1 LKRKEQR
8 SIVVKLF
15 FTRTISL
22 IIAAMMINL
31 VIAGT
36 LFAQN
41 YYADNTKI
49 TQHKPVIIIKDDKKV
64 SNEEEGWF
72 SKYKWW
78 ILAGVVVAGGAAAA
92 SGGGGG
98 GGGGSSSTPTTS
110 DGGTIT
116 FGW

>member
-1 LKRKEQR
+1 MKRKEQR

-22 IIAAMMINL
+22 IIAAMMINF

-36 LFAQN
+36 LYAQN
-41 YYADNTKI
+41 YYAANTKI
-49 TQHKPVIIIKDDKKV
+49 TQHKPVIIIKDEKKI
-64 SNEEEGWF
+64 SGEEGWF

-78 ILAGVVVAGGAAAA
+78 LLAGVVVVGGAAAA
-92 SGGGGG
+92 GGGGG
-98 GGGGSSSTPTTS
+98 GGGGDSATPTTNN
-110 DGGTIT
+110 GGTIT

>member
-22 IIAAMMINL
+22 IIAAMMINCI
-31 VIAGT
+31 IAGT

-41 YYADNTKI
+41 YYAANTKI
-49 TQHKPVIIIKDDKKV
+49 TQHKPVIIIKNEKKV
-64 SNEEEGWF
+64 SGEESWF

-78 ILAGVVVAGGAAAA
+78 LLAGVVVVGGAAAA
-92 SGGGGG
+92 GGGGG
-98 GGGGSSSTPTTS
+98 GGGGSSSPTST
-110 DGGTIT
+110 DGGTVT